1 MNTKFLALSVVGFS
15 LLAVPATL
23 AQSYDDGYY
32 GGYGRGYEAPIT
44 GAQMTDWPS
53 SRANTTLS
61 GSFLRPNVEDEYGY
75 GRGDYRHGYDR
86 DRYDRDYDRD
96 RRSDDDR

>member
-1 MNTKFLALSVVGFS
+1 MNTKFLALAVVGFS

-23 AQSYDDGYY
+23 AQGYY
-32 GGYGRGYEAPIT
+32 DRSYNEVPIT

-53 SRANTTLS
+53 SRANTTIS
-61 GSFLRPNVEDEYGY
+61 GSFLRPNVEDEHGY
-75 GRGDYRHGYDR
+75 GRGNDRHDYDR
-86 DRYDRDYDRD
+86 DRYGRDYDRD